1 MYKTKDVSKLAGVSK
16 RTLQYYDELG
26 LIQVERDKNGHRIYK
41 EQVLEEL
48 SMIQMLKQVGFTLD
62 EIKGMRGLSNQQ
74 LQFELDNKIT
84 SIDKE
89 IDSLNLNKKL
99 IEWIKANGLNPPK
112 EDTKLSIL
120 ERIERLESKLKSCN
134 K

>member
-1 MYKTKDVSKLAGVSK
+1 
-16 RTLQYYDELG
+16 
-26 LIQVERDKNGHRIYK
+26 
-41 EQVLEEL
+41 
-48 SMIQMLKQVGFTLD
+48 MIQMLKQVGFTLD
-62 EIKGMRGLSNQQ
+62 EIKGMKDLSNQQ
-74 LQFELDNKIT
+74 LQFELDNKIA

-99 IEWIKANGLNPPK
+99 IKWIKANGLNPPK